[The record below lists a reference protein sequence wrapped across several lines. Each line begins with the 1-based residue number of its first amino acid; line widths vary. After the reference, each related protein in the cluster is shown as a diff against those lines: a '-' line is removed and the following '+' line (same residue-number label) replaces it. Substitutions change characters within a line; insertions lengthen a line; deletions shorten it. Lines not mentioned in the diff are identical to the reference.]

1 MSSIIDGLLENLG
14 GDRLGD
20 IASAIGG
27 GSDQTS
33 SALSSAIPA
42 ILGGMAQNTADPE
55 GAQSLRRALDDHD
68 GSVLDD
74 PSELLG
80 GGGPGNGILGHV
92 LGDRRPAVEQA
103 VSERSGLDLSAV
115 GKLLPMLA
123 PLVMGALGKQQ
134 RQDNLD
140 GVGVADVVQREAKE
154 AETNDA
160 GLGSILGA
168 VTGAMGGGGGGST
181 KSGLMGTIMGMV
193 NKFLKR
199 K

>member
-55 GAQSLRRALDDHD
+55 GAQSLRRALDDHG